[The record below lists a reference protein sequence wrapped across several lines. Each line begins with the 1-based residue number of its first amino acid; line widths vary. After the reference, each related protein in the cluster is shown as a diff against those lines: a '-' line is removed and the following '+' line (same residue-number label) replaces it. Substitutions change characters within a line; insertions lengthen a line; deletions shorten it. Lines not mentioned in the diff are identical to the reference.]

1 MKPRPGTKP
10 FAGLRLPGFMPAF
23 GGCSSNEA
31 AAMRSPARPFDR
43 SSVPHHRHSGPP
55 VRQTQARLDDRC
67 DTTASPRPGTP
78 EAVPHDAGHTAHQI
92 AKTCKRRATEAASV
106 RRVWGARQGAR
117 SQNTL
122 FHLDVPR
129 GPVRTMQ
136 SRDGTSA
143 AHLQRPFRPPSAR
156 LDLRA
161 PRAWSPPY
169 RHIRL
174 LRIHDCGHFHS
185 IEAFPRPARPLLPTH
200 PGTSHSGKLLN
211 LVLRAPQPER
221 ARSGLAPRGV
231 VASYRRYPR
240 SSTDDRTSSQDH
252 GIVSRIHFLHPRC
265 RRVTRPHPILTSSV
279 LA

>member
-55 VRQTQARLDDRC
+55 MQATPLIR
-67 DTTASPRPGTP
+67 SPRRARGEQQKQPLVAASKALG
-78 EAVPHDAGHTAHQI
+78 ASGALGKVHA
-92 AKTCKRRATEAASV
+92 AKTRFSTSTCLAGPFDHAITRRDIRRPSAT
-106 RRVWGARQGAR
+106 
-117 SQNTL
+117 
-122 FHLDVPR
+122 
-129 GPVRTMQ
+129 
-136 SRDGTSA
+136 
-143 AHLQRPFRPPSAR
+143 PFRPPSAR

-221 ARSGLAPRGV
+221 ARS
-231 VASYRRYPR
+231 
-240 SSTDDRTSSQDH
+240 D
-252 GIVSRIHFLHPRC
+252 
-265 RRVTRPHPILTSSV
+265 
-279 LA
+279 